1 MRALQLPHT
10 PQKQWSLSHPSDG
23 IQINKYNYLQNLKCK
38 DNTVKSF
45 SPSAVTCGKQI
56 GKWKEQLEN
65 LITEEQRKRWHC
77 FTELANCQALLPY
90 LKIQKQL
97 LAPEDKRQ
105 NPNLCLLSMSVSTNV
120 KFWPTW
126 LTVRLRQRQ
135 NKGKNE
141 CAVSFL
147 ITYLITT
154 SRWTCNT
161 SFLSGTLYKWT
172 ENLHT
177 SREQIVS

>member
-1 MRALQLPHT
+1 MQGQHYEVLLRKCSDLWETDRKMKRAAGKFNYRRT
-10 PQKQWSLSHPSDG
+10 TQKLTLFH
-23 IQINKYNYLQNLKCK
+23 K
-38 DNTVKSF
+38 
-45 SPSAVTCGKQI
+45 
-56 GKWKEQLEN
+56 
-65 LITEEQRKRWHC
+65 
-77 FTELANCQALLPY
+77 LANCQVLLPY

-147 ITYLITT
+147 IKYLIMT
-154 SRWTCNT
+154 SRWTCNI